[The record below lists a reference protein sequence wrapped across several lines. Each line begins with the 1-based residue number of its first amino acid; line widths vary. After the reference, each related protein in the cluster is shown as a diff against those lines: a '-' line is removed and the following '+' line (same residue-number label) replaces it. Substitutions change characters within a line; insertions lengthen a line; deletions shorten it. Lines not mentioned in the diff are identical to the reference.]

1 MLPQDY
7 GADAWWTRA
16 GIGRLLGFRPKPPAV
31 SNLSLRFPFG
41 QITSLL
47 GSNGAGKSTTLSIL
61 CGLFPQTSGS
71 VQVHGYDT
79 RKSIDLARKHLGV
92 CPQYNALFEAL
103 TVREH
108 IALCARIRQNDTTL
122 VERAL
127 DDSLVLIKVPF
138 GLPCVRACVRVWLG
152 VGVYV
157 SVSVS
162 VPVCAPVCACLCL
175 CLCACLSV
183 SVFLSVCLRT
193 VSTPHYG
200 HVCVRVCQALG
211 LQPYL
216 DYQCR
221 HLSGG
226 NKRKL
231 SVALAFVCSPPII
244 ILDEPTAVSA
254 LHAPFSFRHAAT
266 KSISF
271 FPCSCLCF

>member
-1 MLPQDY
+1 MLPQHY

-138 GLPCVRACVRVWLG
+138 GLPCVRACVCGWVW
-152 VGVYV
+152 V
-157 SVSVS
+157 ST
-162 VPVCAPVCACLCL
+162 CLCL
-175 CLCACLSV
+175 CLCLSVHLSVPVCVCVCVPACL
-183 SVFLSVCLRT
+183 
-193 VSTPHYG
+193 
-200 HVCVRVCQALG
+200 
-211 LQPYL
+211 
-216 DYQCR
+216 
-221 HLSGG
+221 
-226 NKRKL
+226 
-231 SVALAFVCSPPII
+231 
-244 ILDEPTAVSA
+244 
-254 LHAPFSFRHAAT
+254 
-266 KSISF
+266 
-271 FPCSCLCF
+271 CLCFCLCACAQFLLLTMGMFACACARRLGCSRTLTISVAT